1 MAKNLIQR
9 MARGGQLQPSG
20 VYSHQ
25 PIVLQESRDIYD
37 TLSTVAETLFD
48 PEQARAD
55 RELEYEK
62 EMADKNYQL
71 AQDSLALDRQK
82 TTADISA
89 SRDSSAL
96 AQRTFEANLFFEAT
110 EDMSPVHSAPLAGK
124 LGLKNVETTLN
135 STADA
140 VMSARNEISQA
151 KATGDSSKIREVI
164 NKHSSILDTKYG
176 KSFKLDA
183 EMAIE
188 GIYAKRTLAGIQ
200 KIPGLAEIGIETSA
214 WATMEPDRALREL
227 ERLPT
232 TIKWATGLQ
241 ANKIAILKEG
251 ASILQGLYK
260 EASDVGTTSQIKA
273 ILGNYD
279 TVLASMVGVAGVE
292 GLKAMGDQEKKTL
305 PSETKQ
311 EPEPEPVVTISADAE
326 KVSESPLWKDE
337 NFMWISKDKKRKIF
351 NARKAKQTLSKILNR
366 NVTEKEAKK
375 IYTQLETVYGKTVAQ
390 AKKILDKRHYYA
402 YKGAEAIGRGA
413 LDIAAIGRGSPMST
427 AFEDVD
433 IPISGAFA
441 SPLDAAEAQLQNQQ
455 DIDDILSGGI

>member
-1 MAKNLIQR
+1 MANL
-9 MARGGQLQPSG
+9 LQASE
-20 VYSHQ
+20 VYSHR
-25 PIVLQESRDIYD
+25 PIALKEAPDAWE
-37 TLSTVAETLFD
+37 TVASIADTLFD
-48 PEQARAD
+48 PEQVRAD
-55 RELEYEK
+55 RELEYTK
-62 EMADKNYQL
+62 EIADKNYQL

-82 TTADISA
+82 SEAKIATDK
-89 SRDSSAL
+89 DSSAL
-96 AQRTFEANLFFEAT
+96 AQKTFEANLFFEAT

-124 LGLKNVETTLN
+124 LGMKNVETTLN
-135 STADA
+135 ATADA
-140 VMSARNEISQA
+140 VMLARREISQA

-188 GIYAKRTLAGIQ
+188 GIYAKQTLAGIQ
-200 KIPGLAEIGIETSA
+200 RIPGLDEIGIDTSA
-214 WATMEPDRALREL
+214 WGTMEPDRALREL

-273 ILGNYD
+273 ILSNYD
-279 TVLASMVGVAGVE
+279 TVLASMVGAAGVE

-326 KVSESPLWKDE
+326 KVSKSPLWKDE

-366 NVTEKEAKK
+366 NVTEKEARK
-375 IYTQLETVYGKTVAQ
+375 IYEQLETVFGKTMVK
-390 AKKILDKRHYYA
+390 AKDVIGE
-402 YKGAEAIGRGA
+402 GARAVGRGA
-413 LDIAAIGRGSPMST
+413 LNIAAIGRGSPT
-427 AFEDVD
+427 ALAFEDVD
-433 IPISGAFA
+433 IPISGVYA
-441 SPLDAAEAQLQNQQ
+441 SPQDAAEAQLQNQQ
-455 DIDDILSGGI
+455 DIEDILSGGIE